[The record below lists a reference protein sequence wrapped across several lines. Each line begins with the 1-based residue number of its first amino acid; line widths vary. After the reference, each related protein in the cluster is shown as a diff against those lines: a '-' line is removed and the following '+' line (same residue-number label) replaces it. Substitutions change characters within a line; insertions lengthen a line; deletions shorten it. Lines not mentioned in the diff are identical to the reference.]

1 MPSMW
6 VPVRGDLS
14 ATLRRMTSA
23 PATIRIAFLGDINGA
38 PGRMALDQQLP
49 ILRERFRPDRIV
61 ANAENARN
69 GSGLTPEL
77 YEQFRRLVIDACTL
91 GDHAFREHKIVPLLD
106 DPTKFV
112 ARPANLSSRTP
123 GKRVIRIPAD
133 ERCPRDLFVL
143 TLLGRIFM
151 GSPQANDP
159 FECADELLAA
169 MPERNPIVLVEAHM
183 EATSEKAALA
193 AHLDGRVAA
202 VLGTH
207 THVPTADG
215 RVLRGGTAF
224 QTDVGMTG
232 PHDSIIGRRTE
243 AVLKHFTTGVHVP
256 FDMGSGGERVQGALV
271 EVDAATGRA
280 RSIERI
286 DLPARVPQRS

>member
-1 MPSMW
+1 
-6 VPVRGDLS
+6 
-14 ATLRRMTSA
+14 MTSA

-77 YEQFRRLVIDACTL
+77 YEQFRRLGIDACTL
-91 GDHAFREHKIVPLLD
+91 GDHAFREHKILPLLD

-133 ERCPRDLFVL
+133 ERCPRDLFVF
-143 TLLGRIFM
+143 TVLGRIFM

-271 EVDAATGRA
+271 EVDLASGRA

>member
-1 MPSMW
+1 MASPSGT
-6 VPVRGDLS
+6 V
-14 ATLRRMTSA
+14 
-23 PATIRIAFLGDINGA
+23 RIAFLGDINGA

-49 ILRERFRPDRIV
+49 VLKERFRPDRIV

-77 YEQFRRLVIDACTL
+77 YDQFRRMGIDACTL
-91 GDHAFREHKIVPLLD
+91 GDHAFREAKIIPLLD
-106 DPTKFV
+106 DPSKAV
-112 ARPANLSSRTP
+112 SRPANLSARTP

-133 ERCPRDLFVL
+133 ERCPRELFVI
-143 TLLGRIFM
+143 TLLGRIHI
-151 GSPQANDP
+151 GSIQANDP

-183 EATSEKAALA
+183 EVTSEKAALA
-193 AHLDGRVAA
+193 RHLDGRVAA

-207 THVPTADG
+207 THVPTADE
-215 RVLRGGTAF
+215 RILRGGTAF

-232 PHDSIIGRRTE
+232 PHDSIIGRNTA

-256 FDMGSGGERVQGALV
+256 FDMGSGGEAVQGALV
-271 EVDAATGRA
+271 EVDLERGLA

-286 DLPARVPQRS
+286 NLPARVPQR

>member
-38 PGRMALDQQLP
+38 PGRMALYQQLP

-77 YEQFRRLVIDACTL
+77 YEQFRRLGIDACTL

-169 MPERNPIVLVEAHM
+169 MP
-183 EATSEKAALA
+183 
-193 AHLDGRVAA
+193 
-202 VLGTH
+202 
-207 THVPTADG
+207 
-215 RVLRGGTAF
+215 
-224 QTDVGMTG
+224 
-232 PHDSIIGRRTE
+232 
-243 AVLKHFTTGVHVP
+243 
-256 FDMGSGGERVQGALV
+256 
-271 EVDAATGRA
+271 
-280 RSIERI
+280 
-286 DLPARVPQRS
+286 

>member
-1 MPSMW
+1 
-6 VPVRGDLS
+6 
-14 ATLRRMTSA
+14 MTSA
-23 PATIRIAFLGDINGA
+23 SATIRIAFLGDINGA

-49 ILRERFRPDRIV
+49 VLRERFRPDRIV

-77 YEQFRRLVIDACTL
+77 YEQFRRLGIDACTL

-133 ERCPRDLFVL
+133 ERCPRDLFVV

-286 DLPARVPQRS
+286 DLPARVPQR